1 MTAFNAHNS
10 NALPYDILTPER
22 PRRSATKMRTR
33 TEDAIVDA
41 EFVTV
46 DETAPRVRPGNDN
59 RTRARQHRSTS
70 FLSVLNGLADALEMR
85 LARLSADHFSALVA
99 AAVVGVF
106 VTAGGL
112 KAIIPDAAPAT
123 ATAPLSISHISLT
136 PQDANG
142 MKLMLVSGIIENNTD
157 GDMALQPI
165 RADFIN
171 SGLLVR
177 SVVIDPPVARIK
189 AGESRGFSAR
199 LSHPGGKL
207 PDVKLSFNTQDVPGA

>member
-1 MTAFNAHNS
+1 MTAFNAHNG
-10 NALPYDILTPER
+10 NALPYDILSPER
-22 PRRSATKMRTR
+22 PRRSPPKVRIRTDE
-33 TEDAIVDA
+33 TIVDA
-41 EFVTV
+41 EFITV
-46 DETAPRVRPGNDN
+46 DDAAARIRPGNDN
-59 RTRARQHRSTS
+59 RTRKPQPKINP
-70 FLSVLNGLADALEMR
+70 LLALAHHGVDALEMR

-112 KAIIPDAAPAT
+112 KAIIPDPLPAKPV
-123 ATAPLSISHISLT
+123 APLSISHVSLT

-157 GDMALQPI
+157 GDMALKPI
-165 RADFIN
+165 RADFLA
-171 SGLLVR
+171 SGMLVR

-199 LSHPGGKL
+199 LAHPGGKV
-207 PDVKLSFNTQDVPGA
+207 PEVKLSFNPQDVPGA

>member
-46 DETAPRVRPGNDN
+46 DETAPRIRPGNDN
-59 RTRARQHRSTS
+59 RNRTPQHRSTS
-70 FLSVLNGLADALEMR
+70 FLSVLNGLADAVEMR

-112 KAIIPDAAPAT
+112 KAIIPDPAPAMP
-123 ATAPLSISHISLT
+123 TAPLSISHVSLT

-165 RADFIN
+165 RADFLT

>member
-46 DETAPRVRPGNDN
+46 DETAPRIRPGNDN
-59 RTRARQHRSTS
+59 RNRAPQPRSTS
-70 FLSVLNGLADALEMR
+70 FVSVLNGLADALEMR

-123 ATAPLSISHISLT
+123 ATAPLSISHVSLT

-189 AGESRGFSAR
+189 AGERRGFSAR